1 MGKIKRK
8 IRLFGVPDWQQE
20 EEWLRE
26 QHKKGLKFVRYNL
39 IYVFEECEPEDVVY
53 QLDFKGGDRDH
64 EEYIQ
69 MFKDCGWEYLQDFA
83 GYSYFRKPAREMKEN
98 EEGIFCD
105 EESRLEMIKNVYR
118 QKVLPLIIIFLS
130 IIVPQLCIIIPKHI
144 SQASNHDALFNALSI
159 VFTVM
164 FLIYIIYFIK
174 FGYKYWKIKQSVRK

>member
-8 IRLFGVPDWQQE
+8 IRLFSVPDWQQE

-53 QLDFKGGDRDH
+53 QLDFKGSDRDY

-105 EESRLEMIKNVYR
+105 EESRLEMIKNVYH
-118 QKVLPLIIIFLS
+118 QKILPLIIIFFFTIIPQLISQTLNHGTFFNTLS
-130 IIVPQLCIIIPKHI
+130 IIF
-144 SQASNHDALFNALSI
+144 A
-159 VFTVM
+159 VM
-164 FLIYIIYFIK
+164 FLIYIISFIK